1 MSCQL
6 IRVDFKKK
14 KVKSKETLADDD
26 TEVNKEAL
34 KAWLS
39 DLEEVLVGLTQDG
52 TSVEDISIIVHDG
65 NILIP
70 ACISSE
76 AVVESLEDVKQKVV
90 KLTEEME

>member
-1 MSCQL
+1 MTCQL

-26 TEVNKEAL
+26 TKTKMEAL
-34 KAWLS
+34 KAWLG
-39 DLEEVLVGLTQDG
+39 DLEEVLVGLMEDG
-52 TSVEDISIIVHDG
+52 TSVEEISVIVHDG

-76 AVVESLEDVKQKVV
+76 AVLESLEDVKQKFV
-90 KLTEEME
+90 KQMEEM